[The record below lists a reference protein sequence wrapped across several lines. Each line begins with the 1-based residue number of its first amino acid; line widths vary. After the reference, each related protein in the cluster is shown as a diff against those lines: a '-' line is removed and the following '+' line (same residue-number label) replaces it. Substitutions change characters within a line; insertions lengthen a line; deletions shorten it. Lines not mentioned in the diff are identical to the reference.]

1 MRVITDVREEAP
13 QGVLYVNDIV
23 VCDETE
29 QEEEVKFRKMKRRE
43 KKNENNIS
51 YIISSQQQKT
61 NGEPG
66 EDVAIKLIG
75 RD

>member
-1 MRVITDVREEAP
+1 MHVITDVREEAP

-51 YIISSQQQKT
+51 YIISQQQKT

-66 EDVAIKLIG
+66 EDIAIKLIG